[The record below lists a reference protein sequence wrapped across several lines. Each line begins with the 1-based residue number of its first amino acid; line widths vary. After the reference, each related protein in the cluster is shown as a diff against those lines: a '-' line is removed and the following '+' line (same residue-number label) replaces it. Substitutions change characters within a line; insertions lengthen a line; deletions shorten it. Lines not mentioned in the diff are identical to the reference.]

1 MIRSSL
7 VELAE
12 DPDVDVRFYAS
23 QALQSIDGVMMS
35 SYRYL
40 SVGGSIPEICC
51 QILSGR
57 LGLRRH
63 TRKQLREDRK

>member
-35 SYRYL
+35 S
-40 SVGGSIPEICC
+40 
-51 QILSGR
+51 
-57 LGLRRH
+57 
-63 TRKQLREDRK
+63 